1 MIYLHFDSE
10 VIVDERITDDNSV
23 NGDNSSSFGVF
34 MIKLTY
40 ANRNLKRRLNMEKK
54 TTPVTSEQNRDKVI
68 IRTSVI
74 GILTNVL
81 LAVFKAV
88 IGIVSNSIAVT
99 LDAVNNLSDALS
111 SIITIVGTK
120 LAGKLPDRKHPLGYG
135 RIEYLS
141 AMIVS
146 GIVLYAG
153 ITAGVESVKKI
164 IDPVK
169 PDYSIVSLVIIAVA
183 VVVKIVLGR
192 YVKAKGKQVNSGSL
206 VASGSDA
213 MFDAI
218 LSASVLVCAIIFMVS
233 GLSLEA
239 YVGVVIAIFII
250 KAGIDMMMETLN
262 EILGARPDKEKTDK
276 IKELLSE
283 EPEVRGAYD
292 LIMYNYGP
300 DKDFASVHLEVPD
313 TMTTREFDK
322 LTRKLERK
330 VYKETG
336 VVLAGV
342 GLYSHNTGNDE
353 AAGIYQVVRER
364 VMAHDWA
371 VQLHGFYVD
380 TETKE
385 MTFDVVMSFDIR
397 PREGLQII
405 YNEVKEAYPEY
416 RIQIA
421 PDVDV
426 SD

>member
-1 MIYLHFDSE
+1 
-10 VIVDERITDDNSV
+10 
-23 NGDNSSSFGVF
+23 
-34 MIKLTY
+34 
-40 ANRNLKRRLNMEKK
+40 MENKAV
-54 TTPVTSEQNRDKVI
+54 PEQNRDKVI
-68 IRTSVI
+68 IRTSII

-81 LAVFKAV
+81 LAAFKAA
-88 IGIVSNSIAVT
+88 IGIISNSIAVT

-111 SIITIVGTK
+111 SIITIIGTK

-153 ITAGVESVKKI
+153 ITSAVESVKKI
-164 IDPVK
+164 IHPEK

-183 VVVKIVLGR
+183 VLVKIILGR
-192 YVKAKGKQVNSGSL
+192 YVKAKGEQVNSGSL

-218 LSASVLVCAIIFMVS
+218 LSASVLVSAIIYKLS

-239 YVGVVIAIFII
+239 YVGVVIAGFII
-250 KAGIDMMMETLN
+250 KAGIEMMIETLN
-262 EILGARPDKEKTDK
+262 ELLGSRADQEKTER
-276 IKELLSE
+276 IKQLLTEDS
-283 EPEVRGAYD
+283 EVRGAYD
-292 LIMYNYGP
+292 LIIYNYGP
-300 DKDFASVHLEVPD
+300 DKDLASVHLELPD
-313 TMTTREFDK
+313 TMTAREIDK
-322 LTRKLERK
+322 LTRRLERK

-336 VVLAGV
+336 VILAAV
-342 GLYSHNTGNDE
+342 GLYSYNTGNDK
-353 AAGIYQVVRER
+353 AAEIQKDVHDR

-371 VQLHGFYVD
+371 VQVHGFYVD
-380 TETKE
+380 VEAKE
-385 MTFDVVMSFDIR
+385 MTFDVVLSFDIK

-405 YNEVKEAYPEY
+405 YKEISEAYPDY
-416 RIQIA
+416 RIHIA